1 MMRRLATILLLVCAA
16 LVATPARAERDAR
29 VDALLDRLKAARDAG
44 EAEALEGQIW
54 RRWIEAGSS
63 AAVSLVVIGAG
74 AMQSGDLPAALGLFD
89 AVTVQNPDYAE
100 GWNKRATALFL
111 MGALE
116 KSAEDVARVLALE
129 PRHFGALSGLGLIRA
144 RQERWDDAIAAFD
157 AALAVHPF
165 LENARKNLEALKRQ
179 RGDRGI

>member
-1 MMRRLATILLLVCAA
+1 MRRLAATFLFVFAA
-16 LVATPARAERDAR
+16 LAATPAMAEPDPR
-29 VDALLDRLKAARDAG
+29 LDPLFARLKAAPNAG
-44 EAEALEGQIW
+44 AAQVVEESIW
-54 RRWIEAGSS
+54 RGWIESGGPG
-63 AAVSLVVIGAG
+63 AVSLVVIGIG
-74 AMQSGDLPAALGLFD
+74 VMQKGDLPAALGIFD

-100 GWNKRATALFL
+100 GWNKRATVLFL

-116 KSAEDVARVLALE
+116 ASAADVAKVLALE
-129 PRHFGALSGLGLIRA
+129 PRHFGALAGLGLIRA

-165 LENARKNLEALKRQ
+165 LENARKNVDALKRQ